1 MTEVDIATS
10 NPDQFTAFSRFLM
23 QNNVR
28 AFQLEIPKLGA
39 SSDIKELVKTE
50 IMLAQQADE
59 DDQSNR
65 RNILVGKDNDRT
77 YVIGVT
83 NEEGI
88 RFFES
93 DTKFGYEHPLSNY
106 ILAFHSFPLNQ
117 LTCRS
122 NYLDLAQFTENGNVS
137 FSTTPDAWIMGNAL
151 FQHLDHPLYRRLT
164 AFNLNERGMFPKVWT
179 LESQKNY
186 WNSSLN
192 GGLPITRKRDE
203 IHEGTFMLHDMFH
216 FVFRDPIITGHETP
230 EEQKSYIA
238 YRMMSEAWT
247 LILADMLSI
256 DISGLDS
263 SGYNTSAR
271 KAYPLLKSMNLNPR
285 NLDDLKALLYANSIY
300 CLLGD
305 DSEFRKLGA
314 GEEELEEYKSKYGI
328 FFSVDSQWNKKN
340 IENIIRIAQQNPKLQ
355 EYSDALPKDLRELDT
370 KALHSK
376 IVIQD
381 GRLSIDHLF
390 DVFWDQFIEMTRYE
404 KPVSHIEYAKRGIR
418 KYLSGQINVAFQ
430 FPDSN
435 FQNLISEFQEST
447 RLVKDSSNLQEVLEI
462 YRNCIGSINSFID
475 SLTDNQYL
483 LPHQRVVYKLGVPRF
498 PPIFLSYDKP
508 QTAYLP
514 LDESSAQIFAGSL
527 IREDSGIAKKSIPDR
542 LKNDFLRLT
551 SSE

>member
-10 NPDQFTAFSRFLM
+10 NPDQFTVFARFLM
-23 QNNVR
+23 QNNIR
-28 AFQLEIPKLGA
+28 AFQLEIPPLGA
-39 SSDIKELVKTE
+39 SGDIKELAKTE
-50 IMLAQQADE
+50 IMLAQQADQ

-65 RNILVGKDNDRT
+65 RNILVGKDDDHM
-77 YVIGVT
+77 YVIGAA
-83 NEEGI
+83 NETGI

-93 DTKFGYEHPLSNY
+93 DSKFRYDHPLSSY
-106 ILAFHSFPLNQ
+106 ILGFHSFPLNQ
-117 LTCRS
+117 LTCRP
-122 NYLDLAQFTENGNVS
+122 NYHNLAQFIENGNVS
-137 FSTTPDAWIMGNAL
+137 FSTTPDTWIMGNAL

-164 AFNLNERGMFPKVWT
+164 AFNLNERGMFLKVWS

-203 IHEGTFMLHDMFH
+203 VHEGTFMLHDMFH
-216 FVFRDPIITGHETP
+216 FVFRDPIVTGHETP
-230 EEQKSYIA
+230 EEQKSFIA

-256 DISGLDS
+256 DISGLDGT
-263 SGYNTSAR
+263 GYNTSAR

-285 NLDDLKALLYANSIY
+285 NLDDLKALLYANSVY

-305 DSEFRKLGA
+305 DSEFRTLGA
-314 GEEELEEYKSKYGI
+314 AGEELEEYKSKYGI
-328 FFSVDSQWNKKN
+328 FFSVDSQWNKRN

-355 EYSDALPKDLRELDT
+355 EYSNALPEELRKLDT

-376 IVIQD
+376 IVMQD
-381 GRLSIDHLF
+381 GRLSIDRLF
-390 DVFWDQFIEMTRYE
+390 DVFWDQFIEMTQYE

-435 FQNLISEFQEST
+435 FQDLISEFQESA
-447 RLVKDSSNLQEVLEI
+447 RLVKDSSDLQEVLEI

-475 SLTDNQYL
+475 SLIDNQAL
-483 LPHQRVVYKLGVPRF
+483 LPHQGVVYKLGVPRF

-514 LDESSAQIFAGSL
+514 LDEASAQIFAGSL
-527 IREDSGIAKKSIPDR
+527 IREDFGISKKPISDR
-542 LKNDFLRLT
+542 VKINFLWLT
-551 SSE
+551 SSR